1 MSSGKVFLGL
11 LAGIAVGATLGIL
24 FAPEKGDT
32 TRKKISKKSDAYAKE
47 LEDKFSD
54 FVDSMAAKF
63 ESLKD
68 EAVHVAQKGKKKIEE
83 VDAAIWDAKAAVK

>member
-32 TRKKISKKSDAYAKE
+32 TRKKISKKSDSYAKE
-47 LEDKFSD
+47 LEEKFSD
-54 FVDSMAAKF
+54 FVDLMAAKF
-63 ESLKD
+63 DSLKED
-68 EAVHVAQKGKKKIEE
+68 AVHVAQKGKKK
-83 VDAAIWDAKAAVK
+83 VDEAEAAIWDAKASVK

>member
-24 FAPEKGDT
+24 FAPEKGGE

-47 LEDKFSD
+47 LEEKFSD
-54 FVDSMAAKF
+54 FVDSLSSKF
-63 ESLKD
+63 ESLKED
-68 EAVHVAQKGKKKIEE
+68 ASQVVQKGKKKVEE
-83 VDAAIWDAKAAVK
+83 VDAAIWDAKASVK